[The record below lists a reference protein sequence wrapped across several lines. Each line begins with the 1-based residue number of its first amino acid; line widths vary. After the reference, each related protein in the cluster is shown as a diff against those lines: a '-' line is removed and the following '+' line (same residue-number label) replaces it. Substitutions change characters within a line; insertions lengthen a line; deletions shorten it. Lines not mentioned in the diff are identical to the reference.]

1 MRDPNR
7 IYTICFQIA
16 KVWHD
21 NVPDWRFTQLFVNFM
36 SHMQSDCFYMKD
48 EDFIMKLE
56 EFLKE
61 IKEK

>member
-7 IYTICFQIA
+7 IYSICFQIA

-21 NVPDWRFTQLFVNFM
+21 NVLDWRFTQLFVNFM
-36 SHMQSDCFYMKD
+36 SHMQSDCFYMED

>member
-7 IYTICFQIA
+7 IYAIWFQIA

-21 NVPDWRFTQLFVNFM
+21 NVPDWRFTQLFANFM
-36 SHMQSDCFYMKD
+36 SHMQSDCFYMED

>member
-7 IYTICFQIA
+7 IYNICFQIA

-36 SHMQSDCFYMKD
+36 SHMQSDCFYMED
-48 EDFIMKLE
+48 EITCE
-56 EFLKE
+56 
-61 IKEK
+61 

>member
-21 NVPDWRFTQLFVNFM
+21 NVSDWRFTQLFVNFM
-36 SHMQSDCFYMKD
+36 GHMQSDCFYMED

>member
-7 IYTICFQIA
+7 IYSICFQIA

-21 NVPDWRFTQLFVNFM
+21 NVHDWRFTQLFVNFM
-36 SHMQSDCFYMKD
+36 SYIQSDCFYMED

>member
-7 IYTICFQIA
+7 IYNICFQIA

-21 NVPDWRFTQLFVNFM
+21 NVPDWRFTQLLVNFM
-36 SHMQSDCFYMKD
+36 SRMQSDCFYMKD

>member
-1 MRDPNR
+1 MRGPDR
-7 IYTICFQIA
+7 IYNICFQIA
-16 KVWHD
+16 NVWHD
-21 NVPDWRFTQLFVNFM
+21 NVPDWRFAQLFVNFI
-36 SHMQSDCFYMKD
+36 SYMQSDCFYMED

>member
-7 IYTICFQIA
+7 IYNICFQIA

-21 NVPDWRFTQLFVNFM
+21 NVPDWRFTQLFVNLM
-36 SHMQSDCFYMKD
+36 SYMQSDCFYMED